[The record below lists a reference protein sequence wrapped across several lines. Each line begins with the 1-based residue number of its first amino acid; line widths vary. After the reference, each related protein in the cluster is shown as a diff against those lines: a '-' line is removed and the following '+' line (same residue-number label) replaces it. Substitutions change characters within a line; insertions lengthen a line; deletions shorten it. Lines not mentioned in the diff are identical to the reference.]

1 MINCKHVSKMLLSSL
16 LLISLILSIN
26 TFLTTD
32 PLYAETEANQT
43 TNVSITTTTVYS
55 FITLPVTTTYTPPLA
70 TAASIFALGAIIGF
84 TAASLLFLLLRE
96 REVSASKP
104 SGKKAVKRK

>member
-1 MINCKHVSKMLLSSL
+1 MMKCKHVAKTLLSSL

-32 PLYAETEANQT
+32 RLYAETETNQT
-43 TNVSITTTTVYS
+43 VNVSITTTTVWS
-55 FITLPVTTTYTPPLA
+55 FITLTVTATYTPPLV
-70 TAASIFALGAIIGF
+70 TAASIFALGVIIGF

-96 REVSASKP
+96 REVSASKT
-104 SGKKAVKRK
+104 SGKKVVKKK

>member
-1 MINCKHVSKMLLSSL
+1 MMNCKHTSKILLSSL

-32 PLYAETEANQT
+32 RLYAETETNQPANVT
-43 TNVSITTTTVYS
+43 TITTTVWS
-55 FITLPVTTTYTPPLA
+55 FITLTVTTTYTPPLV
-70 TAASIFALGAIIGF
+70 TTASIFALGAIIGF
-84 TAASLLFLLLRE
+84 TAASLIFLLLRE

-104 SGKKAVKRK
+104 SGKKVVKRK

>member
-1 MINCKHVSKMLLSSL
+1 MMMCKYASKTLLSSL
-16 LLISLILSIN
+16 LLISLILIIN
-26 TFLTTD
+26 TFLATD
-32 PLYAETEANQT
+32 LLYAETEADQPA
-43 TNVSITTTTVYS
+43 NVSITTTTVWS
-55 FITLPVTTTYTPPLA
+55 FITLTVTSTYTPPLV

-104 SGKKAVKRK
+104 SGKKVVKKR